1 MPPSLSPYSLSPSL
15 PQTIYAETSAP
26 VISPQLSPTSPGP
39 TFPSYLS
46 ETTLRP
52 SSSPIFDNSLLPTT
66 PPSPEL
72 GILTS
77 MPSPEPDDAS
87 TSLPSLPGST
97 VLPTLDEK
105 PGMQGPEETF
115 LSNAEVAG
123 PDEIRYTCGE
133 GYQVEQSDTSIPIS
147 AVVAFDYE
155 IHNEIDITVV
165 DALKDVKMSILQ
177 DVADLIQC
185 DITYS
190 VRRLQSGFD
199 NIIGLWSDSHDL
211 PDPVAPGCI
220 VDVDTSDPTTCT
232 PVSGSF
238 TFFVESGVSEASM
251 DETKKSLLTL
261 VQTNMDAGQYE
272 SGIVAKAIYI
282 GDRDKVSKSP
292 VLSEAMRIHTEG
304 ESKSNKALMIAVYV
318 LSAVCILLIC
328 LVCIAART
336 RREKTVG
343 VSQGR
348 GSEMTFRSFMT
359 QRDGSQNDPE
369 SQRGSGHPWQHS
381 QPLWQ
386 REQPQRNLGPH
397 KSMPMQ
403 NPNFRNTFQPR
414 REVASSLPATTT
426 RRYDDGQ
433 DELHGAA
440 ALSSLWNQRSPVQDD
455 EAMWNHRSP
464 VQDDEIEAY
473 PPVINM
479 PPVIPGGDNSSS
491 SDSSDSSTD
500 DSDETEQIAAPV
512 LPRSAND
519 NALNGNSQ
527 SFPSFNGNQ
536 DGTPAFNNSAKS
548 LQSESS
554 TAREERQERLARAR
568 ARSAGRQSRRLS

>member
-1 MPPSLSPYSLSPSL
+1 
-15 PQTIYAETSAP
+15 
-26 VISPQLSPTSPGP
+26 
-39 TFPSYLS
+39 
-46 ETTLRP
+46 
-52 SSSPIFDNSLLPTT
+52 
-66 PPSPEL
+66 
-72 GILTS
+72 
-77 MPSPEPDDAS
+77 
-87 TSLPSLPGST
+87 
-97 VLPTLDEK
+97 
-105 PGMQGPEETF
+105 
-115 LSNAEVAG
+115 
-123 PDEIRYTCGE
+123 
-133 GYQVEQSDTSIPIS
+133 
-147 AVVAFDYE
+147 
-155 IHNEIDITVV
+155 
-165 DALKDVKMSILQ
+165 
-177 DVADLIQC
+177 
-185 DITYS
+185 
-190 VRRLQSGFD
+190 
-199 NIIGLWSDSHDL
+199 
-211 PDPVAPGCI
+211 
-220 VDVDTSDPTTCT
+220 
-232 PVSGSF
+232 
-238 TFFVESGVSEASM
+238 M

-304 ESKSNKALMIAVYV
+304 ANKSNKGLMIAVYV

-343 VSQGR
+343 VNQGR

-403 NPNFRNTFQPR
+403 NPNFRNSFQPR

-455 EAMWNHRSP
+455 EVMWNHRSP

-479 PPVIPGGDNSSS
+479 PPVIPGGENSS
-491 SDSSDSSTD
+491 SSDSSTD

-512 LPRSAND
+512 LPNGPTNYD
-519 NALNGNSQ
+519 ALNGNSQ